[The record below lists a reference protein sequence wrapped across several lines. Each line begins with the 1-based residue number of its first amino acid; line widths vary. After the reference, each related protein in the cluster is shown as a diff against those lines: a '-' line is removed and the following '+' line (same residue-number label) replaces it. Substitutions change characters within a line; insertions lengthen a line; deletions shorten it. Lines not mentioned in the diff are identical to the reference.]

1 MDVITG
7 LIKANFPARIAF
19 AVTSQIDSRVI
30 LDAQGA
36 EQLLGRGDMLFMSP
50 EGGKL
55 ERLQGTY
62 LSDDEINKVVSY
74 WKSMRTLNTPVTPTA
89 WEQGSLLP
97 AADAPEEKGAHASA
111 KPAPA
116 GLFDDDGA
124 APFTTWTNPQP
135 GAGARNVP
143 PATNLE
149 APLFEQIDAMK
160 AVDNRDVLFDDAVRV
175 VREADKGSVSLLQK
189 KLRVG
194 YGRASRLVEQM
205 VAAGIL
211 GAETGA
217 SGVHPV
223 VGSGAARPT
232 PARPQW
238 ASGDKPVAPSLSA
251 PPAPQMPVPKP
262 RIIGDADD
270 YDDHADSNAADA
282 PGTRTPPDT
291 PGAPQSAPGVW
302 M

>member
-1 MDVITG
+1 
-7 LIKANFPARIAF
+7 
-19 AVTSQIDSRVI
+19 
-30 LDAQGA
+30 
-36 EQLLGRGDMLFMSP
+36 
-50 EGGKL
+50 
-55 ERLQGTY
+55 
-62 LSDDEINKVVSY
+62 
-74 WKSMRTLNTPVTPTA
+74 
-89 WEQGSLLP
+89 
-97 AADAPEEKGAHASA
+97 
-111 KPAPA
+111 
-116 GLFDDDGA
+116 
-124 APFTTWTNPQP
+124 
-135 GAGARNVP
+135 
-143 PATNLE
+143 
-149 APLFEQIDAMK
+149 MK